1 MESVRAAKRRAIHHL
16 EFSDLREPGVVGA
29 ALLAGRAAGV
39 RPDAGAGTCGP
50 HSSQAVPVSSGG
62 TP

>member
-1 MESVRAAKRRAIHHL
+1 MESVRAAKRRAVHHL

-39 RPDAGAGTCGP
+39 RGLDPDVSWLP
-50 HSSQAVPVSSGG
+50 VNDPVSVSSGG